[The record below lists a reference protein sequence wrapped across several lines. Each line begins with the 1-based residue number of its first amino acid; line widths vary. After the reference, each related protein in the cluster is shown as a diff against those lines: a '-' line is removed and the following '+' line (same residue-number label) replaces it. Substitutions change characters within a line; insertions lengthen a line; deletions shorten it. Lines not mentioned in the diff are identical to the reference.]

1 MSRQP
6 EPEQH
11 HEAARLE
18 ETSVCRDQLEHVL
31 LRTSSHERL
40 TKVVSVLKE
49 HTAEY
54 TCVSYLCIYI
64 YTYTEEEAVLQKYT
78 YVSLRT
84 HRQIV

>member
-64 YTYTEEEAVLQKYT
+64 YIYIYRRGGCSPEIYICLSAYT
-78 YVSLRT
+78 
-84 HRQIV
+84 